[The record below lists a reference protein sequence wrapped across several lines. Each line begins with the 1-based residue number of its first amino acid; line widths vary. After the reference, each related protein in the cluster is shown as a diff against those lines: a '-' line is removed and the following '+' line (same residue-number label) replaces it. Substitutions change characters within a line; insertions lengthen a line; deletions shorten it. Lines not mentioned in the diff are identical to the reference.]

1 MSDVETTQK
10 VDESGVVGRA
20 KIKGVRAVAYL
31 LPWFTPVVS
40 TGVWMGA
47 MTFPFFLYLIT
58 IFTIQPEIHVVLTDL
73 FLVSSVLDIAVIL
86 IGCGLVLCSVVFLHR
101 NKTNGMVSEGPYRL
115 VRHPQYLGL
124 VLFTAALTNRRVWVL
139 MNYDELG
146 WIGIQPAILV
156 WFLMLVAYVI
166 LASIEEMYLSETYGS
181 KWSEYRD
188 EVGFLLPCVTSKTK
202 IVEILVSLAVL
213 YGVMNGLVLFAMLF
227 IQV

>member
-10 VDESGVVGRA
+10 VDESGVVERA
-20 KIKGVRAVAYL
+20 EIKGVRAVAYL

-40 TGVWMGA
+40 TGVWVGV
-47 MTFPFFLYLIT
+47 MTFPFFLYLVT
-58 IFTIQPEIHVVLTDL
+58 IFTIQPEIHLVLTDL
-73 FLVSSVLDIAVIL
+73 FLVSSVLDIAIIS
-86 IGCGLVLCSVVFLHR
+86 IGSGLVLYSVLFLHR
-101 NKTNGMVSEGPYRL
+101 NKTNGMVSEGPYRV
-115 VRHPQYLGL
+115 VRHPQYLGP
-124 VLFTAALTNRRVWVL
+124 VLFTAALTSRRVWVL
-139 MNYDELG
+139 MNHDNLG
-146 WIGIQPAILV
+146 WISIQPAILV

-166 LASIEEMYLSETYGS
+166 LASIEETYLSKTYGS